1 MKTNEISNDR
11 LKAIISNL
19 LWSLEGENMSN
30 FINDRV
36 VDGDITI
43 DELKSIDENLY
54 NYYSKFNKKE
64 VIIKSYDIY
73 EPLENCLDAALFDSG
88 TILAHMLC
96 EIDDYVVDIALT
108 VCGTINI
115 EYKGVNYKSP
125 SKFPEELKKI
135 IKNHVLGIQNMK
147 EFCYVNDSNWFEF
160 LYEVKHEND
169 SYSDGFVLNKDLF
182 KCNKEKLKEEFLIV
196 CENIKYI

>member
-30 FINDRV
+30 FINDHI

-96 EIDDYVVDIALT
+96 EIDDYVVDIDLT